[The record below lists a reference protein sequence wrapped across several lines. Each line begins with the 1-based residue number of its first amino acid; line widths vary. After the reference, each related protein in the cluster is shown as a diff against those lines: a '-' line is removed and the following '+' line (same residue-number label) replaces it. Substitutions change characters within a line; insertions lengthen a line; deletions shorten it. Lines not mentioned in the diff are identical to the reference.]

1 MLLIISWEGFYELLM
16 LWQFFVNTK
25 DFHLLQSFQQA
36 CQCMIL
42 IPIDFWSLQFF
53 SYSVAT
59 SEKKVA
65 DTHSSKTLKKKEIEI
80 VTKATIDKYH
90 SQYVDICQ
98 WNPKNQ
104 VFVTASTDR

>member
-1 MLLIISWEGFYELLM
+1 MHDSNSHWFLKFAI
-16 LWQFFVNTK
+16 
-25 DFHLLQSFQQA
+25 
-36 CQCMIL
+36 
-42 IPIDFWSLQFF
+42 FF

-65 DTHSSKTLKKKEIEI
+65 DTHSSKSLKKKEIEI